1 MSTIEILFDLYFAF
15 IGTYVSLILTKAL
28 SQNGKILDKM
38 DERLKG
44 WIMGLNL
51 KDSKCPNFLTLGFDI

>member
-1 MSTIEILFDLYFAF
+1 MSTIEILFDLYFVF
-15 IGTYVSLILTKAL
+15 IGTYVSLILTRAL

-51 KDSKCPNFLTLGFDI
+51 KDSKCSYFLTLGFDI